1 VAAIDEAIALNRAI
15 HERDCLNLNPATN
28 VMNPKAE
35 AALASGLGSRPSLGY
50 PGDKYEMGLEGVER
64 IEVIAAELA
73 GEIFGA
79 KYAELRVPSGAIAN
93 LYAFM
98 TSAKAGDPIIA
109 PPPAIGGHVTHHLA
123 GCAGRYG
130 LEIHSAPVSADG
142 YTIDV
147 NALRLMAKELR
158 PKMITVGSSLNLFP
172 HPVRDIRA
180 VADEVGAI
188 VLFDAAHLCGMIAGK
203 AWQQPLEEGADL
215 MTMSTYKSLGG
226 PASFSP
232 TTRISPR
239 SSTRSPFPA

>member
-1 VAAIDEAIALNRAI
+1 MGTSILPLGDAMVALAKRRWVPEACDTFIQGLAGDTSWRDTIGAAIATDEAVALNRAI
-15 HERDCLNLNPATN
+15 HERDCFNLN

-73 GEIFGA
+73 AEIFDA

-98 TSAKAGDPIIA
+98 TSAQAGGRIIA
-109 PPPAIGGHVTHHLA
+109 PPPAIGGQVTHHLV

-130 LEIHSAPVSADG
+130 LEIHPALSADN

-147 NALRLMAKELR
+147 EALRLMAKKLR
-158 PKMITVGSSLNLFP
+158 PQIITVGSSLNLF
-172 HPVRDIRA
+172 RIQ
-180 VADEVGAI
+180 
-188 VLFDAAHLCGMIAGK
+188 CGTFV
-203 AWQQPLEEGADL
+203 QCL
-215 MTMSTYKSLGG
+215 
-226 PASFSP
+226 
-232 TTRISPR
+232 
-239 SSTRSPFPA
+239 TRSGRSFCSMPPIFAE